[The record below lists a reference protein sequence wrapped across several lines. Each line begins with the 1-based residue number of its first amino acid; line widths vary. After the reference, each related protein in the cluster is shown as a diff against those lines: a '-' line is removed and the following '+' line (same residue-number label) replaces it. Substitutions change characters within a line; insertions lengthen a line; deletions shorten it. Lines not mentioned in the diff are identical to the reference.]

1 ASPTPTPTRV
11 SLHRRTARMAV
22 RTQPTL
28 SSGMSARIAEAAA
41 LFLSYFRKTYRSS
54 YETSS
59 SSSLSLPIRK
69 RYRGTFELILD
80 TNDESSSS
88 DDEGHGLDDDDHG
101 LDDEGHG
108 LEDKGPGSQEEETAP
123 EGRQQVVLVVDTVAS
138 DPLGLGYE
146 ALRCHELALGEG
158 LVPSTFEVGQS
169 SRSV

>member
-1 ASPTPTPTRV
+1 
-11 SLHRRTARMAV
+11 AV

-108 LEDKGPGSQEEETAP
+108 LEDKGPETYTFT
-123 EGRQQVVLVVDTVAS
+123 VLSHVMSTSTYVDSETITQA
-138 DPLGLGYE
+138 DE
-146 ALRCHELALGEG
+146 A
-158 LVPSTFEVGQS
+158 QS
-169 SRSV
+169 S